1 MALADPVHP
10 ACPAILSAIALA
22 KTEALSH
29 STVLMALSKIEGLV
43 FHIMPARLDFETHP
57 VNPVIL
63 SICVQ

>member
-1 MALADPVHP
+1 VALADPVHP
-10 ACPAILSAIALA
+10 ACPAILSGVALA
-22 KTEALSH
+22 KTEALSQ
-29 STVLMALSKIEGLV
+29 VEGLMALSEAEGLV